1 MPFIFDK
8 DNTEH
13 TAEVERCVKA
23 AKAQTPPITE
33 SAALLAEV
41 LQNSTIKF
49 RTDNAKKQKK
59 SEPLHLKQLL
69 HGGGSRG

>member
-1 MPFIFDK
+1 MVNGVIFDK

-23 AKAQTPPITE
+23 AKAKTPPITK

-41 LQNSTIKF
+41 LKNSTIAF
-49 RTDNAKKQKK
+49 RTDMARWA
-59 SEPLHLKQLL
+59 E
-69 HGGGSRG
+69 R